1 MKVGG
6 AAVAAVAA
14 AVAAVALLPGGS
26 ALDNGLAL
34 TPPMGYNGLRTP
46 RLPRASPARFAP
58 IEAAPATRAR
68 PLLRASGLADRQR

>member
-58 IEAAPATRAR
+58 IEAAPATRA
-68 PLLRASGLADRQR
+68 PRAAPAVARQWTG